1 MRAIKSFRLP
11 ACLLLIILLLLASGP
26 SLAGDPLPSWR
37 GPVRTLLLD
46 FIREATTAG
55 GENFIPPARRIAAFD
70 LDGTLISERPY
81 HWIVDI
87 SLYWLQE
94 NCAEFAKQ
102 GEVQAGLCR
111 AAAQGDKK
119 YLYDNIEALLS
130 LPFEGMDLDAYR
142 AYALKVF
149 ETDLN
154 PKKKLPLS
162 KLVYRPQ
169 LELID
174 LLHQK
179 GFTVYAC
186 SGTSI
191 VPMQAISQK
200 YLHIPPSRCIG
211 TRFVYKV
218 SEANGRLLYK
228 RGAVMP
234 SLLNLGKVKAVNLKL
249 ATATGPV
256 LAFGNTMGDSWM
268 LRYAASARPQGLALL
283 LDHDDPREF
292 VYAKPDVLALAKERG
307 WQVVSMKRDW
317 ARVFK

>member
-11 ACLLLIILLLLASGP
+11 AGLLLIVLLLLAAGP

-46 FIREATTAG
+46 FIQEATTAG
-55 GENFIPPARRIAAFD
+55 GEKFIPVERRIAAFD
-70 LDGTLISERPY
+70 LDGTLVAEKPLPFVAQMAV
-81 HWIVDI
+81 HW
-87 SLYWLQE
+87 LKE
-94 NCAEFAKQ
+94 NCAGFEKQ
-102 GEVQAGLCR
+102 GGQQAALCR
-111 AAAQGDKK
+111 AVAAGDHKK
-119 YLYDNIEALLS
+119 LYQNIESLLT
-130 LPFEGMDLDAYR
+130 LPFLGMELETYR
-142 AYALKVF
+142 ALALKVWQSYP
-149 ETDLN
+149 N
-154 PKKKLPLS
+154 PLKKVPYAKLI
-162 KLVYRPQ
+162 YRPQ

-174 LLHQK
+174 LLQRK

-186 SGTSI
+186 SGSSM

-200 YLHIPPSRCIG
+200 YLHILPSRCIG

-218 SEANGRLLYK
+218 SEDNGRLFYK
-228 RGAVMP
+228 RGAIMP
-234 SLLNLGKVKAVNLKL
+234 GLLNLDKVKAINLKL
-249 ATATGPV
+249 ATVTGPV

-283 LDHDDPREF
+283 LDLDDPREF
-292 VYAKPDVLALAKERG
+292 VYTKPEVLDLARERG